1 MMNQYIKLNPHDS
14 VAVALQDIPEG
25 TTLTVDN
32 QQITIKD
39 KIARGHKFALKDL
52 PSNENVIKYGFPIGH
67 TTQAVKQGEWVHTH
81 NLATNLSGELSYQY
95 QPIAADKIR
104 KIPKD
109 NRTFMGYRRPNGKV
123 GIRNDLYI
131 IPTVGCI
138 NPLLDIVVEQ
148 FKALYPDNGSFDNIL
163 ILKHPYG
170 CSQLGDD
177 FEQTRKILSD
187 AAVQPNAG
195 GVLIFGLGCENNQ
208 MDGMIAEIK
217 KLGGYDPKRMKFLV
231 SQEVDDEL
239 GTALNMLKE
248 LNAAAAND
256 HRVPLPLSELKIG
269 LKCGGSDGLSGVT
282 ANPLLGRLSDYI
294 TAQGGSTILSEVP
307 EMFGAETIL
316 MSRAKNKQVFNETV
330 DLINNFKSYFES
342 FNQPIY
348 ENPSPGNKAGGI
360 STLEDKSLGCTQK
373 SGTSLVQDV
382 LQYGEKIK
390 SSGLSLL
397 QSPGNDLVSSS
408 AEASADCQMVL
419 FTTGRGTPFATYVPT
434 VKVASNSYIAN
445 KKPRWIDF
453 DAGQLLEKPMD
464 QLADEFIDYIIR
476 VASGEKTNNEKYGIH
491 GLAIFKTGV
500 TE

>member
-1 MMNQYIKLNPHDS
+1 MNQFIILNPSDT
-14 VAVALQDIPEG
+14 VAVALQDIPAG
-25 TTLTVDN
+25 TELKTPQGTV
-32 QQITIKD
+32 TTREEVK
-39 KIARGHKFALKDL
+39 RGHKIALKSFAVGD
-52 PSNENVIKYGFPIGH
+52 NVVKYGFPIGH
-67 TTQAVKQGEWVHTH
+67 ATTAVAAGAWMHTQ
-81 NLATNLSGELSYQY
+81 NLKTNLDGELTYTY
-95 QPIAADKIR
+95 QPQKLPNVYADK
-104 KIPKD
+104 KD
-109 NRTFMGYRRPNGKV
+109 SRTFMGYKRPNGKV

-138 NPLLDIVVEQ
+138 NPLLDIVVQQ
-148 FKALYPDNGSFDNIL
+148 FKALHPDNGSFDNVIL
-163 ILKHPYG
+163 LKHPYG

-177 FEQTRKILSD
+177 FEQTRKILVD
-187 AAVQPNAG
+187 AALQPNAG

-208 MDGMIAEIK
+208 MDGMEKAIEAQ
-217 KLGGYDPKRMKFLV
+217 GGIDPQRMKFLI

-239 GTALNMLKE
+239 GLALDYLEE
-248 LNAAAAND
+248 LNDAAAD
-256 HRVPLPLSELKIG
+256 DVRTPQPLSELKIG

-282 ANPLLGRLSDYI
+282 ANPLLGQLSDFV
-294 TAQGGSTILSEVP
+294 TAQGGSTVLSEVP

-316 MSRAKNKQVFNETV
+316 MSRAKDEATFEKIVK
-330 DLINNFKSYFES
+330 LINGFKAYFES
-342 FNQPIY
+342 FHQPIY
-348 ENPSPGNKAGGI
+348 ENPSPGNKEGGI

-373 SGTSLVQDV
+373 SGHSPVNDV
-382 LQYGEKIK
+382 LQYGEKIRQ
-390 SSGLSLL
+390 SGLTLL

-453 DAGQLLEKPMD
+453 DAGQLLEKSMAD
-464 QLADEFIDYIIR
+464 LADEFIQYIID

>member
-1 MMNQYIKLNPHDS
+1 MNQFIILNPADT
-14 VAVALQDIPEG
+14 VAVALQDIPVG
-25 TTLTVDN
+25 TVLKTTQGTVTTLEEV
-32 QQITIKD
+32 K
-39 KIARGHKFALKDL
+39 RGHKVALKDFAVGD
-52 PSNENVIKYGFPIGH
+52 NVTKYGFPIGH
-67 TTQAVKQGEWVHTH
+67 ATETIAAGAWVHTH
-81 NLATNLSGELSYQY
+81 NLKTNLDGELSYTY
-95 QPIAADKIR
+95 QPQKLANAYAGKQDS
-104 KIPKD
+104 
-109 NRTFMGYRRPNGKV
+109 RTFMGYKRPNGKV

-138 NPLLDIVVEQ
+138 NPLLDIVVQQ
-148 FKALYPDNGSFDNIL
+148 FKALHPDNGSFDNVIL
-163 ILKHPYG
+163 LKHPYG

-177 FEQTRKILSD
+177 FEQTRKILVD
-187 AAVQPNAG
+187 AALQPNAG

-208 MDGMIAEIK
+208 MDGMEKAIEAQ
-217 KLGGYDPKRMKFLV
+217 GGIDPTRMKFLI

-239 GTALNMLKE
+239 GLALDYLEE
-248 LNAAAAND
+248 LNDAAAD
-256 HRVPLPLSELKIG
+256 DVRTPQPLSELKIG

-282 ANPLLGRLSDYI
+282 ANPLLGQLSDFV
-294 TAQGGSTILSEVP
+294 TAQGGSTVLTEVP

-316 MSRAKNKQVFNETV
+316 MSRAKDEATFQKIVA
-330 DLINNFKSYFES
+330 LINNFKAYFES
-342 FNQPIY
+342 FHQPIY
-348 ENPSPGNKAGGI
+348 ENPSPGNKEGGI

-373 SGTSLVQDV
+373 SGHSPVNDV
-382 LQYGEKIK
+382 LQYGEKIRQ
-390 SSGLSLL
+390 SGLTLL
-397 QSPGNDLVSSS
+397 QAPGNDLVSSS

-453 DAGQLLEKPMD
+453 DAGQLLEKSMAE
-464 QLADEFIDYIIR
+464 LADEFIQYIID

>member
-1 MMNQYIKLNPHDS
+1 MNQFIILNPADT
-14 VAVALQDIPEG
+14 VAVALQDIPVG
-25 TTLTVDN
+25 TALKTPQGTVTTLEEV
-32 QQITIKD
+32 K
-39 KIARGHKFALKDL
+39 RGHKVALKDFAVGD
-52 PSNENVIKYGFPIGH
+52 NVTKYGFPIGH
-67 TTQAVKQGEWVHTH
+67 ATETIAAGAWVHTH
-81 NLATNLSGELSYQY
+81 NLKTNLDGELSYTY
-95 QPIAADKIR
+95 QPQKLANAYAGKQDS
-104 KIPKD
+104 
-109 NRTFMGYRRPNGKV
+109 RTFMGYKRPNGKV

-138 NPLLDIVVEQ
+138 NPLLDIVVQQ
-148 FKALYPDNGSFDNIL
+148 FKALHPDNGSFDNVIL
-163 ILKHPYG
+163 LKHPYG

-177 FEQTRKILSD
+177 FEQTRKILVD
-187 AAVQPNAG
+187 AALQPNAG

-208 MDGMIAEIK
+208 MDGMEKAIEAQ
-217 KLGGYDPKRMKFLV
+217 GGIDPQRMKFLI

-239 GTALNMLKE
+239 GLALDYLEE
-248 LNAAAAND
+248 LNDAAAD
-256 HRVPLPLSELKIG
+256 DVRTSQPLSELKIG

-282 ANPLLGRLSDYI
+282 ANPLLGQLSDFV
-294 TAQGGSTILSEVP
+294 TAQGGSTVLTEVP

-316 MSRAKNKQVFNETV
+316 MSRAKDEATFQKIVA
-330 DLINNFKSYFES
+330 LINNFKAYFES
-342 FNQPIY
+342 FHQPIY
-348 ENPSPGNKAGGI
+348 ENPSPGNKEGGI

-373 SGTSLVQDV
+373 SGHSPVNDV
-382 LQYGEKIK
+382 LQYGEKIRQ
-390 SSGLSLL
+390 SGLTLL
-397 QSPGNDLVSSS
+397 QAPGNDLVSSS

-453 DAGQLLEKPMD
+453 DAGQLLEKSMAE
-464 QLADEFIDYIIR
+464 LADEFIQYIID

>member
-1 MMNQYIKLNPHDS
+1 MNQFIILNPADT
-14 VAVALQDIPEG
+14 VAVALQDIPVG
-25 TTLTVDN
+25 TVLKTTQGTVTTLEEV
-32 QQITIKD
+32 K
-39 KIARGHKFALKDL
+39 RGHKVALKDFAVGD
-52 PSNENVIKYGFPIGH
+52 NVTKYGFPIGH
-67 TTQAVKQGEWVHTH
+67 ATETIAAGAWVHTH
-81 NLATNLSGELSYQY
+81 NLKTNLDGELSYTY
-95 QPIAADKIR
+95 QPQKLANAYAGKQDS
-104 KIPKD
+104 
-109 NRTFMGYRRPNGKV
+109 RTFMGYKRPNGKV

-138 NPLLDIVVEQ
+138 NPLLDIVVQQ
-148 FKALYPDNGSFDNIL
+148 FKALHPDNGSFDNVIL
-163 ILKHPYG
+163 LKHPYG

-177 FEQTRKILSD
+177 FEQTRKILVD
-187 AAVQPNAG
+187 AALQPNAG

-208 MDGMIAEIK
+208 MDGMEKAIEAQ
-217 KLGGYDPKRMKFLV
+217 GGIDPTRMKFLI

-239 GTALNMLKE
+239 GLALDYLEE
-248 LNAAAAND
+248 LNDAAAD
-256 HRVPLPLSELKIG
+256 DVRTSQPLSELKIG

-282 ANPLLGRLSDYI
+282 ANPLLGQLSDFV
-294 TAQGGSTILSEVP
+294 TAQGGSTVLTEVP

-316 MSRAKNKQVFNETV
+316 MSRAKDEATFQKIVA
-330 DLINNFKSYFES
+330 LINNFKAYFES
-342 FNQPIY
+342 FHQPIY
-348 ENPSPGNKAGGI
+348 ENPSPGNKEGGI

-373 SGTSLVQDV
+373 SGHSPVNDV
-382 LQYGEKIK
+382 LQYGEKIRQ
-390 SSGLSLL
+390 SGLTLL
-397 QSPGNDLVSSS
+397 QAPGNDLVSSS

-453 DAGQLLEKPMD
+453 DAGQLLEKSMAE
-464 QLADEFIDYIIR
+464 LADEFIQYIID

>member
-1 MMNQYIKLNPHDS
+1 MNQFIILNPADT
-14 VAVALQDIPEG
+14 VAVALQDIPVG
-25 TTLTVDN
+25 TVLKTTQGTVTTLEEV
-32 QQITIKD
+32 K
-39 KIARGHKFALKDL
+39 RGHKVALKDFAVCD
-52 PSNENVIKYGFPIGH
+52 NVTKYGFPIGH
-67 TTQAVKQGEWVHTH
+67 ATETIAAGAWVHTH
-81 NLATNLSGELSYQY
+81 NLKTNLDGELSYTY
-95 QPIAADKIR
+95 QPQKLANAYAGKQDS
-104 KIPKD
+104 
-109 NRTFMGYRRPNGKV
+109 RTFMGYKRPNGKV

-138 NPLLDIVVEQ
+138 NPLLDIVVQQ
-148 FKALYPDNGSFDNIL
+148 FKALHPDNGSFDNVIL
-163 ILKHPYG
+163 LKHPYG

-177 FEQTRKILSD
+177 FEQTRKILVD
-187 AAVQPNAG
+187 AALQPNAG

-208 MDGMIAEIK
+208 MDGMEKAIEAQ
-217 KLGGYDPKRMKFLV
+217 GGIDPTRMKFLI

-239 GTALNMLKE
+239 GLALDYLEE
-248 LNAAAAND
+248 LNDAAAD
-256 HRVPLPLSELKIG
+256 DVRTPQPLSELKIG

-282 ANPLLGRLSDYI
+282 ANPLLGQLSDFV
-294 TAQGGSTILSEVP
+294 TAQGGSTVLTEVP

-316 MSRAKNKQVFNETV
+316 MSRAKDEATFQKIVA
-330 DLINNFKSYFES
+330 LINNFKAYFES
-342 FNQPIY
+342 FHQPIY
-348 ENPSPGNKAGGI
+348 ENPSPGNKEGGI

-373 SGTSLVQDV
+373 SGHSPVNDV
-382 LQYGEKIK
+382 LQYGEKIRQ
-390 SSGLSLL
+390 SGLTLL
-397 QSPGNDLVSSS
+397 QAPGNDLVSSS

-453 DAGQLLEKPMD
+453 DAGQLLEKSMAE
-464 QLADEFIDYIIR
+464 LADEFIQYIID